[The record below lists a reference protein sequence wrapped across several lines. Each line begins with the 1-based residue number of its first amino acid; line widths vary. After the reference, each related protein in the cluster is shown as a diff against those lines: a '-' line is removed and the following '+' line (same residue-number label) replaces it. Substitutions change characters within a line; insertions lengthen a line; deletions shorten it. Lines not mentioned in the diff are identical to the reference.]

1 MIYKGVINIMTEK
14 ERIGYL
20 KLVETIGREYCLQHK
35 DTACFCAQE
44 LEKGLYCFLGIDL
57 HADERELCL
66 SASMSDWDIYAT
78 CYVLDNNDVVLD
90 ECRLPEQE

>member
-44 LEKGLYCFLGIDL
+44 LEKGLYCFL
-57 HADERELCL
+57 
-66 SASMSDWDIYAT
+66 
-78 CYVLDNNDVVLD
+78 
-90 ECRLPEQE
+90 